1 MILDIIKEKII
12 TEDYIDNFETIY
24 NYEGIPVPR
33 VTNILSSMLHEEG
46 LMSWSNYI
54 GKKGQD
60 YNKTLNLAAKK
71 GTYVHNAIE
80 DYIQN
85 NEELDINKVDSFCSD
100 DVYNAYNS
108 FLTWWN
114 SIKDNVEVLME
125 ETPLVGKYFAG
136 TLDLLIKW
144 NEKIYLIDFKTS
156 NHPSYKYFLQLSAY
170 RYLLKELYNI
180 EIDGCGIIMLN
191 KKDINFNEIIID
203 FSNPYDLS
211 YINQCKETF
220 FSLVYAFY
228 NRLKVESMFKNIL
241 KNNEMV
247 E

>member
-24 NYEGIPVPR
+24 NYEGTPVPR

-85 NEELDINKVDSFCSD
+85 NKELDINKVDSFCSD
-100 DVYNAYNS
+100 DVYNPYNS

-144 NEKIYLIDFKTS
+144 NDKIYLIDFKTS

>member
-108 FLTWWN
+108 FLVWWN

-125 ETPLVGKYFAG
+125 ETPLIGKYFAG

>member
-1 MILDIIKEKII
+1 MILDIIKDKII
-12 TEDYIDNFETIY
+12 TEDYSDKFETIY
-24 NYEGIPVPR
+24 DYEGTPVPR
-33 VTNILSSMLHEEG
+33 VTHILSLMLHEEG

-60 YNKTLNLAAKK
+60 YQKTLNLAAEK

-85 NEELDINKVDSFCSD
+85 DNKLDLTKVDSFCSK
-100 DVYNAYNS
+100 DVYRAYNS

-125 ETPLVGKYFAG
+125 ETPLIGKYFAG
-136 TLDLLIKW
+136 TLDLLIKF
-144 NEKIYLIDFKTS
+144 NDKIYLIDFKTS

-170 RYLLKELYNI
+170 RYLLRELYNI
-180 EIDGCGIIMLN
+180 EINGCGIIMLN
-191 KKDINFNEIIID
+191 KKEISFNEIIID
-203 FSNPYDLS
+203 FENSYDLS
-211 YINQCKETF
+211 FINQCEETF
-220 FSLVYAFY
+220 FSLVYAYY
-228 NRLKVESMFKNIL
+228 NRLQVETMFTQVL